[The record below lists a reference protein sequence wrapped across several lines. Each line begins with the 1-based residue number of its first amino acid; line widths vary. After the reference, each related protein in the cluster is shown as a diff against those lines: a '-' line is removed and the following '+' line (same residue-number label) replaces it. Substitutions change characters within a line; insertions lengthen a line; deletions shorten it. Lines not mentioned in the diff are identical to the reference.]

1 MRTSEVIKQFG
12 LDPALEWKRGWKV
25 LRQCGNKYFSCS
37 SPIKAEY
44 KEGIGTTKLFDNGPL
59 TGFQYK
65 KDTLKFLHWNLGVYQ
80 AYYVL
85 YPMVY
90 TEFNGKFL
98 PYPALRNETSCQ
110 GSVYAVWRCDIGRQ
124 GSRGLVISR
133 MPKGTVY
140 AETIVIY

>member
-25 LRQCGNKYFSCS
+25 LRRYGDKYFSCS

-59 TGFQYK
+59 TGFQEK
-65 KDTLKFLHWNLGVYQ
+65 KDALKFLRWNLGVYQ
-80 AYYVL
+80 ACYVL

-90 TEFNGKFL
+90 TEYSGEFL
-98 PYPALRNETSCQ
+98 LCKA
-110 GSVYAVWRCDIGRQ
+110 SVDAYLYAVWQRGIVGLHTRGRST
-124 GSRGLVISR
+124 GA